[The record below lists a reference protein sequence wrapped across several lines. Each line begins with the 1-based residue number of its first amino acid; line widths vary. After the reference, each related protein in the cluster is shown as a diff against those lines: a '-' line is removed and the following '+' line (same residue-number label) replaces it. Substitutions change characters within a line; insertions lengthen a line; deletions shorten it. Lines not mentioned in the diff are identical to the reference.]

1 MQTEKHKNK
10 QKGKTQIKKQTT
22 QIKKEIANKTKT

>member
-10 QKGKTQIKKQTT
+10 QKGKTQIKKVDN
-22 QIKKEIANKTKT
+22 ANKKGNRK